1 MPAAIGTALLAETA
15 LAGTTIFG
23 VTTATVVGYA
33 VISGAFLALQQV
45 VEALTPA
52 QKRNDA
58 QVTVRQ
64 AIPPRRG
71 GHGREKLGGAIFFL
85 DVQGGV
91 LTRGVVHFAGR
102 LCHIRE
108 VWLGDVRTGL
118 VAQNGGVVPDRL
130 YQGKIA
136 IESYLGTDDQ
146 GVSAALSR
154 YGYWTPAARLKGL
167 AYSVVV
173 ATPLKHGEK
182 IFPEGAPDVR
192 LVADLVACYDPRNPA
207 HDPADRAT
215 WAWSDN
221 AAIVLLD
228 YLHDGSGYGIPFGE
242 IDLDSFAA
250 LADVCDEDVP
260 LLYPSPEGDTHGPA
274 ALAGRPAGL
283 WRTDRAPRPAVLRH
297 RRHLYALGRQAHRAV
312 QGRARARSR
321 LARCLSLCMVPVGGR
336 HCATAAGR
344 ELARAGSGPDRR
356 GVSGDP
362 HQHRGQVTG
371 LAARFTANPVAGRID
386 LVLIGRFRAAGTGEW
401 ADMASQDGA
410 AVAGPLDD
418 GGQYEAQVA
427 WLSST
432 SIGDWGDT
440 IPFTLAADT
449 TPTGAPAGFAVTGG
463 PGQARFAFTA
473 PNAANFASARL
484 YRSTTTSFANAVAVK
499 TFNGAPN
506 QAFDGTDARPAGTW
520 TYWVRAFNASGFGDA
535 SSTAGPIT
543 VTVA

>member
-1 MPAAIGTALLAETA
+1 
-15 LAGTTIFG
+15 
-23 VTTATVVGYA
+23 
-33 VISGAFLALQQV
+33 
-45 VEALTPA
+45 
-52 QKRNDA
+52 
-58 QVTVRQ
+58 
-64 AIPPRRG
+64 
-71 GHGREKLGGAIFFL
+71 
-85 DVQGGV
+85 
-91 LTRGVVHFAGR
+91 
-102 LCHIRE
+102 
-108 VWLGDVRTGL
+108 
-118 VAQNGGVVPDRL
+118 
-130 YQGKIA
+130 
-136 IESYLGTDDQ
+136 
-146 GVSAALSR
+146 
-154 YGYWTPAARLKGL
+154 
-167 AYSVVV
+167 
-173 ATPLKHGEK
+173 
-182 IFPEGAPDVR
+182 VR
-192 LVADLVACYDPRNPA
+192 LVLPSFGIDATFTPSAGKLTGPFKAEPVLDLASLDASAY
-207 HDPADRAT
+207 
-215 WAWSDN
+215 AWSPSEEGT
-221 AAIVLLD
+221 A
-228 YLHDGSGYGIPFGE
+228 P
-242 IDLDSFAA
+242 
-250 LADVCDEDVP
+250 P
-260 LLYPSPEGDTHGPA
+260 LPDASSPAPA
-274 ALAGRPAGL
+274 AVPTGVAYQAI
-283 WRTDRAPRPAVLRH
+283 RTST
-297 RRHLYALGRQAHRAV
+297 G
-312 QGRARARSR
+312 
-321 LARCLSLCMVPVGGR
+321 
-336 HCATAAGR
+336 
-344 ELARAGSGPDRR
+344 
-356 GVSGDP
+356 
-362 HQHRGQVTG
+362 GQVTG